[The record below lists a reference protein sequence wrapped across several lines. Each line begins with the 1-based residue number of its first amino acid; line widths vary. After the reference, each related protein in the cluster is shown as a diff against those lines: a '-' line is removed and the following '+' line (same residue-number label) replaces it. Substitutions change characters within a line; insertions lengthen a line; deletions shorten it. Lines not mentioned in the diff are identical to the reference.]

1 MQHRLILIQGYNN
14 LYVCMYVCMYVD
26 IKECSEGN
34 GGCDQECIELDGGFQ
49 CNCSEGYVLTYDL
62 RTCSGTVY
70 YPGHT
75 YIHML
80 YPILSYCMIL

>member
-1 MQHRLILIQGYNN
+1 
-14 LYVCMYVCMYVD
+14 MYVD

-70 YPGHT
+70 YPWS
-75 YIHML
+75 YIYTHASYIL
-80 YPILSYCMIL
+80 YPILSYCMI